1 MPNLLSSLLFNL
13 YILMI
18 LYSFILFFVYFSTI
32 LQKYSLPFSRASGDR
47 CQPPENSHLLLLI
60 YFNLYERLQISERN
74 LSPQPPQWPLSLA
87 EMLISGK
94 ELRILIKWQG
104 TGTKPTKSPPL
115 SLSSLPTLSR
125 LRVSTEGQRPPA
137 ASVLFMQK
145 SGGKYENRAQL
156 AADTDGDGGR
166 GRRRE

>member
-1 MPNLLSSLLFNL
+1 M
-13 YILMI
+13 
-18 LYSFILFFVYFSTI
+18 
-32 LQKYSLPFSRASGDR
+32 
-47 CQPPENSHLLLLI
+47 LLLI

-115 SLSSLPTLSR
+115 SLSLLYPLCHASALGPKANAHLRRVFCLCRKAAENMKIGRSLQQTQTETETEADGENETL
-125 LRVSTEGQRPPA
+125 TA
-137 ASVLFMQK
+137 TATAM
-145 SGGKYENRAQL
+145 L
-156 AADTDGDGGR
+156 ATLT
-166 GRRRE
+166 RR

>member
-1 MPNLLSSLLFNL
+1 
-13 YILMI
+13 
-18 LYSFILFFVYFSTI
+18 
-32 LQKYSLPFSRASGDR
+32 
-47 CQPPENSHLLLLI
+47 
-60 YFNLYERLQISERN
+60 
-74 LSPQPPQWPLSLA
+74 
-87 EMLISGK
+87 MLISGK

-125 LRVSTEGQRPPA
+125 LRVRAEGQRPPA

-156 AADTDGDGGR
+156 AADTEGDGDR